1 MYVTKNI
8 LDKKK
13 TYIVRSTA
21 IHELKPWKIVTYLK
35 KKKEKEIIDICLE
48 FEIKNLLK
56 SYDFQK
62 EKEIHFVQ
70 NYPLKFAPN

>member
-1 MYVTKNI
+1 MKNCN
-8 LDKKK
+8 
-13 TYIVRSTA
+13 VP
-21 IHELKPWKIVTYLK
+21 EK

-70 NYPLKFAPN
+70 NYPSKFAPN